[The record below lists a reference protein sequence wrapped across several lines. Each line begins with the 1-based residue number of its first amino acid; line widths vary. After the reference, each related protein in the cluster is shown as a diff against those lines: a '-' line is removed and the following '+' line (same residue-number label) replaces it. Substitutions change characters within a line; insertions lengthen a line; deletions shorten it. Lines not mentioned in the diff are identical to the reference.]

1 MIVSFND
8 TKNNKVVGNKAKFL
22 MAMKEAGFNVP
33 DGFVIDSDTYED
45 EIKYNKISSEIETY
59 LKKIN
64 KDNIKDISMEICS
77 FFDSFNFSKK
87 VESEILSR
95 LKDDKLYAVRSS
107 GTKEDLD

>member
-33 DGFVIDSDTYED
+33 DGFVVDSDTYQS
-45 EIKYNKISSEIETY
+45 EIEYNNISSEIEAY

-64 KDNIKDISMEICS
+64 KDNITDISMEICS
-77 FFDSFNFSKK
+77 LFDSFNFSQIYFI
-87 VESEILSR
+87 S
-95 LKDDKLYAVRSS
+95 
-107 GTKEDLD
+107 